1 MTLSTWEWLTYQR
14 DTLAAWLFVVAG
26 CIAIATRLGPE
37 RIRKW
42 VLAGLLLLVA
52 ATGYLAA
59 AGG

>member
-14 DTLAAWLFVVAG
+14 DTMAAWLFVAAG
-26 CIAIATRLGPE
+26 CIAIAVRLGPE

-42 VLAGLLLLVA
+42 VLIGLLLLVA

-59 AGG
+59 TGG